1 MNEEDNPIKQFQNW
15 EERKAT
21 FRKKIFHF
29 FESFV
34 KNDVGT
40 KIARMI

>member
-15 EERKAT
+15 EERKAK
-21 FRKKIFHF
+21 FRTNIFYF